1 MKIIRPRLTDF
12 FNIPVTQEQLDFAIP
27 FVDEDIPLYV
37 DPFLL
42 WKSPSMQDTSLHASV
57 LNSFNHLGYMVN
69 TGNESGAI
77 ELLKELSE
85 CPEVGLGT
93 SKTKKGA
100 KIGNNLAEEILSLFK
115 SIPQIQKNGFTHF
128 ETIQMLIDGI
138 SKDRISD
145 ITCSLIKSFLIDY
158 TIQSSEENKIPLVKT
173 YGLMVY
179 NAKSNIF
186 KKEDVFL
193 PQNPESKQPIIFVP
207 KRWLRYIPWLNYDD
221 YFNSFYIKDIDD
233 KIDKN
238 ELGRIK
244 ILKYN
249 RENYGTV
256 QSYVE
261 IKEREQKDCFNDP
274 LFKQIPIISA
284 KRKLLELQK
293 LPTGTVD
300 AADKRY
306 ENVIVQLFSSV
317 FYPHLDF
324 ADSQARTDSGVLIRD
339 LIFYNNKN
347 LPFLEDIYN
356 KYDCRQIVMELKN
369 VKSLDREHVN
379 QLNRYLSESFG
390 RFGILVTRN
399 APPKNVQK
407 NLIDLWSG
415 QRKCI
420 LVLTDADVD
429 LMVNLFESKQRLPIE
444 VINRAFVEFMRKC
457 PS

>member
-1 MKIIRPRLTDF
+1 M
-12 FNIPVTQEQLDFAIP
+12 
-27 FVDEDIPLYV
+27 
-37 DPFLL
+37 
-42 WKSPSMQDTSLHASV
+42 
-57 LNSFNHLGYMVN
+57 
-69 TGNESGAI
+69 
-77 ELLKELSE
+77 
-85 CPEVGLGT
+85 
-93 SKTKKGA
+93 
-100 KIGNNLAEEILSLFK
+100 
-115 SIPQIQKNGFTHF
+115 
-128 ETIQMLIDGI
+128 
-138 SKDRISD
+138 
-145 ITCSLIKSFLIDY
+145 
-158 TIQSSEENKIPLVKT
+158 
-173 YGLMVY
+173 
-179 NAKSNIF
+179 
-186 KKEDVFL
+186 
-193 PQNPESKQPIIFVP
+193 
-207 KRWLRYIPWLNYDD
+207 
-221 YFNSFYIKDIDD
+221 
-233 KIDKN
+233 
-238 ELGRIK
+238 
-244 ILKYN
+244 
-249 RENYGTV
+249 
-256 QSYVE
+256 
-261 IKEREQKDCFNDP
+261 
-274 LFKQIPIISA
+274 FKQIPIISA
-284 KRKLLELQK
+284 KRKLSELQK

-306 ENVIVQLFSSV
+306 ENVIVQLFASV

-399 APPKNVQK
+399 EPPKNVQK